1 MAFDVIIL
9 GLGAMGS
16 ATAYHFAKRGLRVL
30 GLDRFAPPHS
40 LGSSHGESRIIR
52 EAYYEHPLYVP
63 LVRRAYELWEE
74 LEQQMRQQLFLQT
87 GGLMIGAEK
96 STLVAGA
103 RLSARTHH
111 LAHELLE
118 AREIRRRYPAFHLP
132 EEMVAVWEPRAG
144 VLFPE
149 KCIAAHLLMAQRH
162 GAHLHGEE
170 IVMAWQKEG
179 GRIAVTT
186 NKGKY
191 AASKLVVS
199 AGAWLQAL
207 ARELALPLHCTRQP
221 LFWFEPLAHANY
233 FAPQNFPIYI
243 LEHAPN
249 RYFYG
254 FPNLGAGCKV
264 AIHHEG
270 EVTEAESVRR
280 EVATDEAIPLRR
292 LLEKFLPEANGAL
305 LKTAVCMYTNTP
317 DGHFLLDFHPDDHD
331 VLIVSPCS
339 GHGFKFSSAIGELI
353 AELLTDGAAGFDLAP
368 FRFGRFASN
377 TTTLS
382 RYNYRPES
390 GHLTIATSFMTW

>member
-16 ATAYHFAKRGLRVL
+16 AAAYHFAKRGLRVL

-63 LVRRAYELWEE
+63 LVQRAYELWAE
-74 LEQQMRQQLFLQT
+74 LEQQTRQQLFLQT
-87 GGLMIGAEK
+87 GGLMIGPENG
-96 STLVAGA
+96 SLVAGA
-103 RLSARTHH
+103 LLSARTHQ
-111 LAHELLE
+111 LAHELLA

-132 EEMVAVWEPRAG
+132 EEMAAVWEPRAG

-149 KCIAAHLLMAQRH
+149 KCIAAHLHMAQRH
-162 GAHLHGEE
+162 GAQLHGEE
-170 IVMAWQKEG
+170 TAQAWQKEG
-179 GRIAVTT
+179 SAILVTT

-191 AASKLVVS
+191 AARKLVVS
-199 AGAWLQAL
+199 AGAWLPEFMH
-207 ARELALPLHCTRQP
+207 ELALPLHCTRQP
-221 LFWFEPLAHANY
+221 LFWFAPRAHAEC
-233 FAPQNFPIYI
+233 FSSQNFPIYI
-243 LEHAPN
+243 LEHEPQ

-254 FPNLGAGCKV
+254 FPNLGAGCKA

-270 EVTEAESVRR
+270 EATEAEHVRR
-280 EVATDEAIPLRR
+280 EVGTNEVLSLRR
-292 LLEKFLPEANGAL
+292 LLESFIPNANGAL

-317 DGHFLLDFHPDDHD
+317 DAHFLLDFHPHDHD

-353 AELLTDGAAGFDLAP
+353 AELLMHGETRFDLAP
-368 FRFGRFASN
+368 FRLRRFS
-377 TTTLS
+377 S
-382 RYNYRPES
+382 E
-390 GHLTIATSFMTW
+390 